1 MNTPTTFKIIWKI
14 LRHEMAILCH
24 EKVYF
29 SPFLSQ
35 KGLLWDEKG
44 QKSYRKGLLSS
55 RFWLFLR
62 KKVYFG
68 PKKVYFQGPLK
79 EYFLILGYSK
89 SIPLW
94 GEKWWFRGAKWAVS
108 VRKRTILVRWRA
120 QTRHF
125 WAVKMTKM
133 KTEIFSCQFN
143 LIVWFSSNYE
153 VLSWLI

>member
-1 MNTPTTFKIIWKI
+1 MNTPTTFRIIWKI
-14 LRHEMAILCH
+14 LRHEMAISCH

-44 QKSYRKGLLSS
+44 PKTYRKGLLSS

-62 KKVYFG
+62 KKVYFEL
-68 PKKVYFQGPLK
+68 KKVYFQGPLK

-89 SIPLW
+89 SIPFRDT
-94 GEKWWFRGAKWAVS
+94 KWPFRDAKWAVS
-108 VRKRTILVRWRA
+108 VRKKTISVRWRA

-133 KTEIFSCQFN
+133 KTEIFSC
-143 LIVWFSSNYE
+143 
-153 VLSWLI
+153 

>member
-1 MNTPTTFKIIWKI
+1 MNTPITFRVIWKI
-14 LRHEMAILCH
+14 LRHKMAILCH

-68 PKKVYFQGPLK
+68 PKKVCFQAPQK

-125 WAVKMTKM
+125 WA
-133 KTEIFSCQFN
+133 
-143 LIVWFSSNYE
+143 
-153 VLSWLI
+153 

>member
-1 MNTPTTFKIIWKI
+1 
-14 LRHEMAILCH
+14 MAILCH

-29 SPFLSQ
+29 GPFLSQ

-62 KKVYFG
+62 KKVYLG
-68 PKKVYFQGPLK
+68 PKKVCFRGPLK

-94 GEKWWFRGAKWAVS
+94 GEKWWFRDAKWVVS
-108 VRKRTILVRWRA
+108 VRKRTILVRWRV

-133 KTEIFSCQFN
+133 KTEIFSCQFS
-143 LIVWFSSNYE
+143 LIIWHSSNCG
-153 VLSWLI
+153 VLRWKNWWKGL

>member
-1 MNTPTTFKIIWKI
+1 
-14 LRHEMAILCH
+14 MAILCH

-44 QKSYRKGLLSS
+44 KKSYRKGLLSS
-55 RFWLFLR
+55 RFWAFFE
-62 KKVYFG
+62 KKVYFR
-68 PKKVYFQGPLK
+68 PKKVCFQGTQK
-79 EYFLILGYSK
+79 ECFLILGYSK

-94 GEKWWFRGAKWAVS
+94 GEKGQFRDAKWAVS
-108 VRKRTILVRWRA
+108 VRKRTISVRWRA

-133 KTEIFSCQFN
+133 KTEIFSHQFS
-143 LIVWFSSNYE
+143 LIIWHSSDCK
-153 VLSWLI
+153 VLYWVN

>member
-1 MNTPTTFKIIWKI
+1 MFKVIWKI

-68 PKKVYFQGPLK
+68 PKKVYFQGSLK

-94 GEKWWFRGAKWAVS
+94 CEKWRFRDAK
-108 VRKRTILVRWRA
+108 
-120 QTRHF
+120 
-125 WAVKMTKM
+125 
-133 KTEIFSCQFN
+133 
-143 LIVWFSSNYE
+143 
-153 VLSWLI
+153 